1 MVEKLALFQYKMDT
15 LTASRGADQDFD
27 LSPPERVKTELEH
40 IDRTLD
46 STYNRLMPEV
56 AKAQDKIDHPTIQN
70 SACVQGVKSSTE
82 ASSPAT
88 TETDRPD
95 KLNLLRK

>member
-27 LSPPERVKTELEH
+27 LSPPERVKMEQEH
-40 IDRTLD
+40 VDRTLD
-46 STYNRLMPEV
+46 STYNRLRPEV
-56 AKAQDKIDHPTIQN
+56 AKVRDTIHHPTIQN
-70 SACVQGVKSSTE
+70 GDCVQGVKPTTE

>member
-27 LSPPERVKTELEH
+27 LSPPERVKMAQEQT
-40 IDRTLD
+40 DRTLD
-46 STYNRLMPEV
+46 SAYNCLRPEV
-56 AKAQDKIDHPTIQN
+56 AKVQDTIHHPTIQN
-70 SACVQGVKSSTE
+70 GDCVQGVKPSTE
-82 ASSPAT
+82 ASSPTT
-88 TETDRPD
+88 TETDRSD

>member
-1 MVEKLALFQYKMDT
+1 MVERLALFQYKMDT
-15 LTASRGADQDFD
+15 LTASRSADQDFG
-27 LSPPERVKTELEH
+27 LSRPERVKMVQEH

-46 STYNRLMPEV
+46 STYNRLRPEV
-56 AKAQDKIDHPTIQN
+56 AKVQDTIHHPTIQN
-70 SACVQGVKSSTE
+70 GACVQGVKPSTE
-82 ASSPAT
+82 ASSPTT

>member
-1 MVEKLALFQYKMDT
+1 MVGKLALFQYKMDT

-27 LSPPERVKTELEH
+27 LSPPERVKMAQEH

-46 STYNRLMPEV
+46 STYNRLRPEV
-56 AKAQDKIDHPTIQN
+56 AKVRDTIHHPTMQN
-70 SACVQGVKSSTE
+70 GDCVQGVKPSTE
-82 ASSPAT
+82 ASSLTP

-95 KLNLLRK
+95 ELNLLRK